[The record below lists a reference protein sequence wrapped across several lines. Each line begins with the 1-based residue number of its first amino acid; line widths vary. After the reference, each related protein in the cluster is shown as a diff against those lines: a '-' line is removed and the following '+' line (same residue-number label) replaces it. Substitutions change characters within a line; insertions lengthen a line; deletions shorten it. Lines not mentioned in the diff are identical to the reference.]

1 MRVFV
6 MLILPHVGNKN
17 LFDLM
22 MNSCSLKKRVDS
34 SSEALVGLLY
44 TVDSRYLEF
53 QGTLRNTSRYP
64 YLEISELQK
73 WGKQ

>member
-1 MRVFV
+1 MQFFSE
-6 MLILPHVGNKN
+6 KN
-17 LFDLM
+17 DVQNF
-22 MNSCSLKKRVDS
+22 RTITIFEVDFFFIS
-34 SSEALVGLLY
+34 GSNLTHLQA

-53 QGTLRNTSRYP
+53 QGAPWNTSRYP